1 MFFFVW
7 AAKGGSGATVTSV
20 GLASTL
26 ARASGSEV
34 LLVDLAGDV
43 PAALGVPE
51 PRHGVSDWLA
61 APGGPGP
68 DALARLEVDR
78 NGLSVLGIGR
88 ARGWPA
94 DREQELVRLLS
105 SEHRHVVVDG
115 GLVPAADGP
124 DAGRLASTLLDA
136 ADRSVLVV
144 RSCYLGLRRAIA
156 AGRRTDVVV
165 LVREAGRTMAASD
178 IRAVLGVERIVEIDL
193 DPLVARAVDSG
204 LLAERGHRFFARSLR
219 RVA

>member
-1 MFFFVW
+1 VFFFVW

-78 NGLSVLGIGR
+78 NGLSVLGMGR

-94 DREQELVRLLS
+94 DREQELARLLS

-115 GLVPAADGP
+115 GLVPATA

-165 LVREAGRTMAASD
+165 LVREVGRSMVASD